1 MDGFEV
7 VEWSGSEIKV
17 RHIESE
23 CIFQLAVKH
32 GALEQYPGLLE
43 PIAPQCA
50 IHLSEA
56 QRTAITFLEK
66 RRQIGD
72 V

>member
-7 VEWSGSEIKV
+7 VEWSSTEIKV

-23 CIFQLAVKH
+23 CIFCLAVKD
-32 GALEQYPGLLE
+32 GSLELNPGLLE
-43 PIAPQCA
+43 PVPPQCA
-50 IHLSEA
+50 MHLSDA
-56 QRTAITFLEK
+56 RRTAIIFLKK